1 MLTNLQTLAN
11 ALGGEVN
18 RSQVLAPGPGHSPI
32 DRSLSVKLDSDAPDG
47 FVVHSFAGDDPLVC
61 RDHVREKAGLE
72 PFKPNGGGRERAS
85 NDAIE
90 CALMAAAAGQ
100 RRNGSKRHIIA
111 KYDYTD
117 AVGVLLYQV
126 LRLEPKGFRQRRPDG
141 NGGWIWEL
149 DERHVPYHWPELLKY
164 PDGTVFICEGEKDAD
179 RIASLGHCATCVAAG
194 KWTEECVTAL
204 AGRNVIILEDNDD
217 AGRAKALAA
226 AQALHCTAKTIRI
239 VSLPDLPDKGD
250 VSDWL
255 DADPRRTEK
264 LVDVCFDVPVWTP
277 DDVAANATTEA
288 AAKDTRAAI
297 PAESKP
303 TSEPPPLPFINIA
316 AWDGAMAPEREWVV
330 QDRVPLKNVTLLSGE
345 GGVGKSIVSLHLAVA
360 TVLGRDWLS
369 TLPTPGPALV
379 VCCEDDADELHRRL
393 DRIVEHYSATCSA
406 TYGELKDMY
415 LLSLAGQN
423 AVLAAPN
430 RNGLVQATKLFGRIH
445 EAACD
450 IRPRLI
456 VLDNSADVFAGNE
469 NDRAE
474 VRQFVTLLRDMAISA
489 NAGMLLTS
497 HPSLTGISSGTGLSG
512 STAWNASVRSRLYF
526 KRAKTEKDEEPD
538 PDLRVLEVM
547 KSNYGPVGEMVTVRW
562 KDGLFLPVAGASSL
576 EKLAAEQKAEQLFLT
591 LLDRFTR
598 QGRNTCEKP
607 SAPTYAPTLFAKESE
622 ARELSIRK
630 ADFEGAMR
638 KLFAAEKI
646 CLEPYGP
653 RCRATSRLVRK

>member
-1 MLTNLQTLAN
+1 M
-11 ALGGEVN
+11 
-18 RSQVLAPGPGHSPI
+18 
-32 DRSLSVKLDSDAPDG
+32 
-47 FVVHSFAGDDPLVC
+47 
-61 RDHVREKAGLE
+61 
-72 PFKPNGGGRERAS
+72 
-85 NDAIE
+85 
-90 CALMAAAAGQ
+90 
-100 RRNGSKRHIIA
+100 
-111 KYDYTD
+111 
-117 AVGVLLYQV
+117 
-126 LRLEPKGFRQRRPDG
+126 
-141 NGGWIWEL
+141 
-149 DERHVPYHWPELLKY
+149 
-164 PDGTVFICEGEKDAD
+164 
-179 RIASLGHCATCVAAG
+179 
-194 KWTEECVTAL
+194 
-204 AGRNVIILEDNDD
+204 
-217 AGRAKALAA
+217 
-226 AQALHCTAKTIRI
+226 
-239 VSLPDLPDKGD
+239 
-250 VSDWL
+250 SDWL
-255 DADPRRTEK
+255 DADPRRAEK

-393 DRIVEHYSATCSA
+393 DRIVEHYSSTCSA

-430 RNGLVQATKLFGRIH
+430 CNGLVQATKLFGRIH

-497 HPSLTGISSGTGLSG
+497 HPSLTGISERH
-512 STAWNASVRSRLYF
+512 WPVRINRME
-526 KRAKTEKDEEPD
+526 R
-538 PDLRVLEVM
+538 
-547 KSNYGPVGEMVTVRW
+547 
-562 KDGLFLPVAGASSL
+562 
-576 EKLAAEQKAEQLFLT
+576 
-591 LLDRFTR
+591 
-598 QGRNTCEKP
+598 
-607 SAPTYAPTLFAKESE
+607 
-622 ARELSIRK
+622 
-630 ADFEGAMR
+630 
-638 KLFAAEKI
+638 
-646 CLEPYGP
+646 
-653 RCRATSRLVRK
+653 

>member
-1 MLTNLQTLAN
+1 
-11 ALGGEVN
+11 
-18 RSQVLAPGPGHSPI
+18 LAPGPGHSAI
-32 DRSLSVKLDSDAPDG
+32 DRSLSVKLDSNAPDG

-72 PFKPNGGGRERAS
+72 PFKPNGSGRQRAS

-90 CALMAAAAGQ
+90 RALMAAVAGQ
-100 RRNGSKRHIIA
+100 PRDGNKGCIVA

-117 AVGVLLYQV
+117 AGSVLLYQV
-126 LRLEPKGFRQRRPDG
+126 LRLEPKSFRQRRPDG

-149 DERHVPYHWPELLKY
+149 DQRRVLYRWPDLLKY
-164 PDGTVFICEGEKDAD
+164 PDGTVFFCEGEKDAD
-179 RIASLGHCATCVAAG
+179 RVAGLGYCATTVAAG

-204 AGRNVIILEDNDD
+204 AGRDVIILEDNDN
-217 AGRAKALAA
+217 AGRAKALAT
-226 AQALHCTAKTIRI
+226 AQALHGTAKTIRI
-239 VSLPDLPDKGD
+239 VSLPNLPDKGD

-255 DADPRRTEK
+255 DADPRRAQK
-264 LVDVCFDVPVWTP
+264 LADVCFDVQVWTP
-277 DDVAANATTEA
+277 DEA
-288 AAKDTRAAI
+288 AANLAAPEVTASDI
-297 PAESKP
+297 TVETSAESEP

-316 AWDGAMAPEREWVV
+316 AWDGTAAPEREWVV

-345 GGVGKSIVSLHLAVA
+345 GGVGKSVISLHLAVA
-360 TVLGRDWLS
+360 TAVGRDWLNA
-369 TLPTPGPALV
+369 LPTPGPALV

-393 DRIVEHYSATCSA
+393 DRIIEHYRATFGA
-406 TYGELKDMY
+406 TYGELGDMH
-415 LLSLAGQN
+415 LLSFAGQD

-430 RNGLVQATKLFGRIH
+430 RNGLVQPTKLFGRIH

-450 IRPRLI
+450 LRPRLI

-469 NDRAE
+469 NDRAQ
-474 VRQFVTLLRDMAISA
+474 VRQFVTLLRHMAISA
-489 NAGMLLTS
+489 NAGLLLTS

-547 KSNYGPVGEMVTVRW
+547 KANYGPIGEMVTVRW
-562 KDGLFLPVAGASSL
+562 KDGLFLPVTGVNSL
-576 EKLAAEQKAEQLFLT
+576 EKLAAQQKAEQLFLT

-607 SAPTYAPTLFAKESE
+607 SAPTYAPTLFTKESE
-622 ARELSIRK
+622 AREAGIRK
-630 ADFEGAMR
+630 ADFEGAMSR
-638 KLFAAEKI
+638 LFAGEKI
-646 CLEPYGP
+646 CLERYGSP
-653 RCRATSRLVRK
+653 SRATSRLVRK